1 MLCSKTTFPCAK
13 ETDMKR
19 THSIFSNEPLV
30 ILILTLLWNQ
40 LVYCGARLIAGGWQ
54 HYDLTTAADQKI
66 PFLPWT
72 VVIYFGCYLF
82 WCINYYLCAAQT
94 NFRHFAKPDQLT
106 AQSVSERNR
115 FFCADALSKAICLFF
130 FLVLPTTNVRPE
142 ITGTGLWAFLM
153 RFLYQVDAAD
163 NLFPSIHCLV
173 SWLCWIGVRRR
184 RDLPAFYRWFSLLAA
199 IAVCLSTLTTRQH
212 VLADVFSGVF
222 LAEFCYLIAGFPCI
236 CQLYS
241 RFLQWILDKVLI

>member
-1 MLCSKTTFPCAK
+1 
-13 ETDMKR
+13 MKR
-19 THSIFSNEPLV
+19 IHSISSNEPLV
-30 ILILTLLWNQ
+30 ILVLTLLWNQ

-54 HYDLTTAADQKI
+54 HYDLTTAVDQRI

-82 WCINYYLCAAQT
+82 WCVNYYLCAAQT
-94 NFRHFAKPDQLT
+94 NFRHFVKPDKLT

-142 ITGTGLWAFLM
+142 ITGTGLWADLM

-199 IAVCLSTLTTRQH
+199 VAVCLSTLTTRQH
-212 VLADVFSGVF
+212 VLADVFGGVV
-222 LAEFCYLIAGFPCI
+222 LAEFCYLIAGFPRI

-241 RFLQWILDKVLI
+241 RFLQWILDKINTQTKNY